1 MRKPSSRV
9 SRGGQIW
16 IRTDLNGFITQ
27 ISAEAAL
34 MIGIGQKSATGRR
47 LPSFFNGD
55 RPGVYRDMRTAYDTR
70 SPITRQHILKPLE
83 HRPISVEFW
92 LEYVAETRELLWM
105 FVRTETGLVL

>member
-1 MRKPSSRV
+1 MAGVTV
-9 SRGGQIW
+9 SEENW
-16 IRTDLNGFITQ
+16 IRTDLNGAITQ

-34 MIGIGQKSATGRR
+34 MLGVGRKYAAGHP
-47 LPSFFNGD
+47 LPIFFNGD